1 MPQGMHRPHTAQV
14 PDAST
19 GRGGRARTADGGAAV
34 GLWHPRR
41 RAPRPRGWRPTPC
54 RPSRPAL
61 EHRNRSAPPG
71 RTAAG
76 QGAAG
81 AKIASLAILGEDL
94 ETIPGG
100 LRLAGPSIRSKND
113 EGELAIANHGQARR
127 QRQLAAAGPRSHEA
141 SSLPSI
147 ARGRRLWV
155 EGALHAICGRCNPE
169 SPANQTQPHSFRP
182 RWRGRSPGRV
192 RSPRPWPAPGQR
204 RGRAT
209 PGTRPCCSSWPPTS
223 GARRRSWPPTSRR
236 STRRSRFGAGLGFM
250 GLLVG
255 VGLGNPR
262 RRLRHC
268 SGLASRTANRQGRQS
283 RTHPAN
289 GQRQPPSRRLAP
301 HRIRPTRSC
310 ALPSLRW
317 PRSSSSS
324 RRAPRRLPAQAAA
337 PSGDTVGVERAGSQQ
352 RGGRSRG
359 GPFPQRRDGQA
370 RPVQRRGRCVV

>member
-155 EGALHAICGRCNPE
+155 EAGRRRAAQGLREPGGPILGVQRLRNGR
-169 SPANQTQPHSFRP
+169 PA
-182 RWRGRSPGRV
+182 
-192 RSPRPWPAPGQR
+192 R
-204 RGRAT
+204 RGRT
-209 PGTRPCCSSWPPTS
+209 GRPC
-223 GARRRSWPPTSRR
+223 RR
-236 STRRSRFGAGLGFM
+236 
-250 GLLVG
+250 
-255 VGLGNPR
+255 
-262 RRLRHC
+262 
-268 SGLASRTANRQGRQS
+268 
-283 RTHPAN
+283 PA
-289 GQRQPPSRRLAP
+289 
-301 HRIRPTRSC
+301 
-310 ALPSLRW
+310 
-317 PRSSSSS
+317 
-324 RRAPRRLPAQAAA
+324 
-337 PSGDTVGVERAGSQQ
+337 
-352 RGGRSRG
+352 
-359 GPFPQRRDGQA
+359 
-370 RPVQRRGRCVV
+370 